1 MLWRW
6 DGVEFK
12 VLHPGAEIYEEAI
25 GPRPTP
31 GRRHPGEVRGPIK
44 RKENDRGCV
53 VRIATRGASALL
65 ATDVEARGEAEMLAR
80 DAGALQADVLLVPHH
95 GSKTSST
102 PSFLDAVAPAVGLIS
117 VGYRNRFR
125 HPHETV
131 VARYV
136 ERSVTLRRTDL
147 EGALHVVLPG
157 ESPAAIRI
165 EGYARRQR
173 YWSERRVPP

>member
-1 MLWRW
+1 
-6 DGVEFK
+6 V
-12 VLHPGAEIYEEAI
+12 
-25 GPRPTP
+25 
-31 GRRHPGEVRGPIK
+31 

-53 VRIATRGASALL
+53 MRIATRAASALL
-65 ATDVEARGEAEMLAR
+65 AADVEARGEAEMLRR
-80 DAGALQADVLLVPHH
+80 DAAALRAEVLLVPHH

-102 PSFLDAVAPAVGLIS
+102 PQFLDAVSPGFGLIS

-136 ERSVTLRRTDL
+136 ERGVTLRRTDV

-157 ESPAAIRI
+157 ESAAAIRI
-165 EGYARRQR
+165 EGYARSSR
-173 YWSERRVPP
+173 YWSERRMQP